1 MRLLHRD
8 ASTGLLKLRLET
20 PSDLW
25 RIARLVRVGDS
36 VGASTTRRDPEAP
49 VDVSGAERTR
59 RRVYLVV
66 RAEQVEFHEFSRH
79 VRITGPIVEGP
90 FDLGRHH
97 TLDLTEGDEVGLL
110 KPNLSAGERA
120 LLEEGLAGRG
130 DPTIL
135 VGAVDW
141 GDSSF
146 VRLRGRSV
154 EPIADLRRTLAGKQ
168 YKGGQAEKDRATYV
182 EEILALVRR
191 EAPSAAG
198 VVLSG
203 PGFLKEELA
212 HRISES
218 DPAIAKKLKVYP
230 TSESGRVGV
239 DELLKSGRASEALR
253 GSIAAEEA
261 EVVERLVRSLA
272 GGTRAAIGPAEVAE
286 AIDAGAVE
294 TLLVAESALTD
305 LALAPAL
312 DRARA
317 QQAKLFVVREEG
329 EAGKKLLA
337 LGRVAAI
344 LRYDW
349 TSSRAPRGSPGSTR
363 GAPRSGASDP

>member
-1 MRLLHRD
+1 M
-8 ASTGLLKLRLET
+8 
-20 PSDLW
+20 
-25 RIARLVRVGDS
+25 RVGDA

-49 VDVSGAERTR
+49 LEVAGAERTR

-66 RAEQVEFHEFSRH
+66 RAEQIEFHEFSRH

-90 FDLGRHH
+90 FDIGRHH

-110 KPNLSAGERA
+110 KPQLSAIERA
-120 LLEEGLAGRG
+120 LLDEGLAGKG

-146 VRLRGRSV
+146 VRLRGRSI
-154 EPIADLRRTLAGKQ
+154 EPIADLRRTIAGKQ
-168 YKGGQAEKDRATYV
+168 YKGGQGEKDRATYV
-182 EEILALVRR
+182 DELLALVRR
-191 EAPSAAG
+191 EAPNATA
-198 VVLSG
+198 VVIAG

-212 HRISES
+212 HRIAES
-218 DPAIAKKLKVYP
+218 DAAIAKKLKVYP
-230 TSESGRVGV
+230 ASESGRVGI

-261 EVVERLVRSLA
+261 EVVERLIRSLA
-272 GGTRAAIGPAEVAE
+272 GGVRAAVGPAEVAE
-286 AIDAGAVE
+286 AIEAGAVE
-294 TLLVAESALTD
+294 TLLVSESVLTD
-305 LALAPAL
+305 ASLAPAL

-317 QQAKLFVVREEG
+317 AQAKLFVVRDES
-329 EAGKKLLA
+329 EAGKKLVA

-349 TSSRAPRGSPGSTR
+349 TSPSGARGSPGSPR
-363 GAPRSGASDP
+363 GAPRSGA